1 MRGAQQ
7 MAYPQVVGS
16 GADACTIHYSR
27 NDKVLPRCLAV
38 RGCCVVHKVER
49 LCRT

>member
-27 NDKVLPRCLAV
+27 NDKVLLRHCCGAHLRKEAV
-38 RGCCVVHKVER
+38 
-49 LCRT
+49 